1 MSKRKP
7 PSHEA
12 FEKLLAWLDP
22 HPDKAVEKYHTLYL
36 RLVRIFS
43 AKGCA
48 EAEDLA
54 DQTVNVVALKIDGL
68 VENFVGDPALYF
80 YAVGKR
86 IYQEWLKS
94 QRVRPPPPGPPDKRR
109 LEQLCWCL
117 EKCLEKITTP
127 EEAELVVRYHE
138 GEGQVRIANRKKM
151 AEELGISLNALRI
164 RICHIQARLR
174 PCIDECMQEMDTE
187 TLLPPE
193 PY

>member
-7 PSHEA
+7 PSQEA

-22 HPDKAVEKYHTLYL
+22 DREKAAEKYHKIYL
-36 RLVRIFS
+36 RLVRIFA

-54 DQTVNVVALKIDGL
+54 DETVNVVAQKIDWL
-68 VENFVGDPALYF
+68 IENYVGDPALWF
-80 YAVGKR
+80 YAVAKK
-86 IYQEWLKS
+86 IYQERLKS
-94 QRVRPPPPGPPDKRR
+94 RRTPQSPPRPPDNSEI
-109 LEQLCWCL
+109 EQRCGCL

-127 EEAELVVRYHE
+127 EEAEMVVRYHE
-138 GEGQVRIANRKKM
+138 GEGQARIANRKRM

-174 PCIDECMQEMDTE
+174 PCIEECIRD
-187 TLLPPE
+187 LDN
-193 PY
+193 